1 LYNEGVSGI
10 KLYMSLCV
18 TFGKLNEIPSIG
30 LSIRFEVDGDIL
42 KVDGFGG
49 HTGEGSGGHP
59 PEGK

>member
-1 LYNEGVSGI
+1 
-10 KLYMSLCV
+10 MSLCV